1 MIELPHAAYAVRF
14 RRDGCQRI
22 LHCTAL
28 HCTALHRNERLGPML
43 QWALVRVKKLSAH
56 GKVSV

>member
-1 MIELPHAAYAVRF
+1 MISYCIQHMPYAFAEIDVNVF
-14 RRDGCQRI
+14 CI
-22 LHCTAL
+22 AL
-28 HCTALHRNERLGPML
+28 HCTALHRDERLGPML

>member
-1 MIELPHAAYAVRF
+1 MISYCIQHMPYAFAEMDVNVF
-14 RRDGCQRI
+14 
-22 LHCTAL
+22 
-28 HCTALHRNERLGPML
+28 CTALHRDERLGPML